1 MKKTF
6 ALVLTLCL
14 LLTTAAIS
22 AAETAVDEQTSAV
35 YSGVIGISTV
45 EELAAVNSNLAGNYV
60 LTADIDLGGAEWT
73 PIGSFVQLGT
83 EGEEAETPDPAYA
96 FTGTFDGQGHT
107 VSNFVINQPEGW
119 AVGLFSVISN
129 TRIGNF
135 SVKNAKVTG
144 TTITGAVV
152 GYSFFS
158 TVYDVNVEDAVIT
171 GNGTEM
177 SEEGM
182 YGGIVGAGMA
192 GLIKGCSAGADIIV
206 PDNSGNGGII
216 GGGLEMTN
224 VVDCTA
230 SGSVTAG
237 NNCYGIGGISGCG
250 FASDEFTGN
259 TAENVKLAVGDN
271 CFWIGGITGYSG
283 GFEDENLGLPVTAF
297 TDCRVNNVEITASDN
312 ADGVGAVVGAGFFR
326 EGLAEAYGIE
336 AYANPTVF
344 TLKDC
349 AVSGVTLNGE
359 ELK

>member
-1 MKKTF
+1 MKKTL

-158 TVYDVNVEDAVIT
+158 TV
-171 GNGTEM
+171 
-177 SEEGM
+177 
-182 YGGIVGAGMA
+182 
-192 GLIKGCSAGADIIV
+192 
-206 PDNSGNGGII
+206 
-216 GGGLEMTN
+216 
-224 VVDCTA
+224 
-230 SGSVTAG
+230 
-237 NNCYGIGGISGCG
+237 
-250 FASDEFTGN
+250 
-259 TAENVKLAVGDN
+259 
-271 CFWIGGITGYSG
+271 
-283 GFEDENLGLPVTAF
+283 
-297 TDCRVNNVEITASDN
+297 
-312 ADGVGAVVGAGFFR
+312 
-326 EGLAEAYGIE
+326 
-336 AYANPTVF
+336 
-344 TLKDC
+344 
-349 AVSGVTLNGE
+349 
-359 ELK
+359 